1 MVLLFDSRGATDD
14 IDAGIYPKN
23 QILEVAREV
32 GERRG
37 LGSKWLNDDAKIFIS
52 PIKPPS
58 GSLCGRLDRS
68 KSGRP
73 IRVHCLQ

>member
-32 GERRG
+32 GRG
-37 LGSKWLNDDAKIFIS
+37 EVSARNGSTMM
-52 PIKPPS
+52 P
-58 GSLCGRLDRS
+58 RS
-68 KSGRP
+68 
-73 IRVHCLQ
+73 